1 MQHCDDQL
9 IDKWKNI
16 SPISIR
22 LEIPTNHKLPSEFMF
37 CFYWIE
43 VGKAEIKENI
53 MTLNVYDKEFIHMI
67 DIGVLLDLLLEDYK
81 KTNSL

>member
-1 MQHCDDQL
+1 ME
-9 IDKWKNI
+9 K
-16 SPISIR
+16 
-22 LEIPTNHKLPSEFMF
+22 
-37 CFYWIE
+37 E

-81 KTNSL
+81 RTNSL